1 MCWNDLPTPHFLK
14 CFTQNVITVESFHS
28 IFGADLNKILLW
40 TQILVTVNL
49 CSGGVRL
56 AGHLN
61 QTEMENTTQ
70 HSQGDEKMNI
80 IYTK

>member
-1 MCWNDLPTPHFLK
+1 MCWNDLPKPCFLK
-14 CFTQNVITVESFHS
+14 CFSQNIITVESFHS
-28 IFGADLNKILLW
+28 VFGADLRKILLW

-49 CSGGVRL
+49 RSGDVHL
-56 AGHLN
+56 TGHLN

-70 HSQGDEKMNI
+70 HSQGDDKMNI